1 MCVWNAIVGT
11 NLKNTITILVLHFK
25 INFDK
30 FNKVGY
36 VRNYKNLETHICF
49 VYHAMYKSGPL

>member
-1 MCVWNAIVGT
+1 MCVWNAIGRV
-11 NLKNTITILVLHFK
+11 NFKNAITILVLHLK

-36 VRNYKNLETHICF
+36 VRKYKNLETHICF
-49 VYHAMYKSGPL
+49 AYHAM